1 MNSKQLKKSISLSIV
16 AQIVSLLVSAI
27 LNLIV
32 PKYVSVVQYSY
43 WQTYLLYISY
53 VGILHFGLLDGLVL
67 RYSQYDYDELNKPLF
82 RSQFQA
88 LFCIDLFISS
98 IIIIFTSI
106 KYSGVSFWLIAL
118 ISLGIITRN
127 IFTYTS
133 YTFQITNRIKLY
145 AFLVL
150 AQRLFYG
157 IGIML
162 FVFLGKDNFILFC
175 ITDLLADVFGII
187 IGSFFNKGL
196 YFGSL
201 IPWDDFKHEFIEN
214 ITAGALLL
222 IANLSSQLLTGAAK
236 MVIQWHWH
244 LLTFGKLSFSFS
256 VSALFLTFITAI
268 SVVLFPSLKRMDPN
282 ELPALY
288 TKIRELINPIL
299 FFSLLLYFPGF
310 YLLQLW
316 LPKYSDSLVYLGI
329 MLPTIIFSSKVSLLT
344 NNYLKAYRREKD
356 MLVINVLVMI
366 IGFSLYLVS
375 AYIFD
380 NINLLLYSLVIIIM
394 FRSVVSEMVVMK
406 LIDCRLHREF
416 VIEGMITVLFIIC
429 AQLSNSH
436 LGFIGYAL
444 IFSIYLAYYFSK
456 KYNKSKMV

>member
-1 MNSKQLKKSISLSIV
+1 MPLSWLTTIPEVRFRKWLTSLVTHWLWHEKLPAIEAFV
-16 AQIVSLLVSAI
+16 AKLW
-27 LNLIV
+27 
-32 PKYVSVVQYSY
+32 K
-43 WQTYLLYISY
+43 
-53 VGILHFGLLDGLVL
+53 
-67 RYSQYDYDELNKPLF
+67 EPLP
-82 RSQFQA
+82 A
-88 LFCIDLFISS
+88 
-98 IIIIFTSI
+98 
-106 KYSGVSFWLIAL
+106 
-118 ISLGIITRN
+118 
-127 IFTYTS
+127 
-133 YTFQITNRIKLY
+133 
-145 AFLVL
+145 AF
-150 AQRLFYG
+150 AQRSGF
-157 IGIML
+157 
-162 FVFLGKDNFILFC
+162 FC
-175 ITDLLADVFGII
+175 SKT
-187 IGSFFNKGL
+187 FF
-196 YFGSL
+196 
-201 IPWDDFKHEFIEN
+201 
-214 ITAGALLL
+214 T
-222 IANLSSQLLTGAAK
+222 
-236 MVIQWHWH
+236 
-244 LLTFGKLSFSFS
+244 
-256 VSALFLTFITAI
+256 
-268 SVVLFPSLKRMDPN
+268 
-282 ELPALY
+282 
-288 TKIRELINPIL
+288 
-299 FFSLLLYFPGF
+299 FFSLLLYFPGC

-456 KYNKSKMV
+456 KYNKSKMVWDSNEL